1 MVAQAL
7 MTTDYKD
14 HPRISHLLRNI
25 TMMALLFI
33 SFATHAATLVATVD
47 RNIVSEQESLEL
59 TIRADEHSFLSG
71 PDFSPIEKDFH
82 IAGSNQS
89 SSLQIINSN
98 MISITQWKL
107 TLIPK
112 RTGKLR
118 IPAISFGKL
127 ESKPINIEVKNST
140 QKTFTNKKKQAI
152 FLEAS
157 IDNGSLYVQA
167 QLLYTVKLFHQTNNI
182 TDWSIT
188 EPSLNN
194 AIIQELGKAKQYSKF
209 VDGVQYS
216 VLERNYAI
224 FPQSSGYF
232 EIPAIAFAG
241 VVSDQNT
248 RQRFGFSRGRKVSRS
263 SEKIQITVKPIP
275 KKYPNQTWLP
285 AKNLSVKETWSPQH
299 KHFKVGEPSTRT
311 ITATVDGLPSSMLP
325 SFELPKLEKL
335 KTYPDKPRLEDDY
348 SGHSTLSQRIESNA
362 IIPTHKGNL
371 DLPEVAIYWWNTN
384 TDTLERS
391 VIKKQRINIEPGEA
405 QQQTSAGASNAPING
420 DIALANQQLTLEFET
435 LKSSLMIWKAATAIL
450 LLAVLLLIASIIY
463 LARQKTQPAQTNP
476 EVDTDPTA
484 PSTALLIAP
493 KKAQQ
498 QLLLHTQANDPEAIK
513 GALIPWAKSCFNDP
527 SINSL
532 GEIKERTGH
541 TPLIKAITRL
551 EKKIYSSSAV
561 TNWSGEEIAAAINN
575 LSFKDLSTG
584 SINDKLPGLY
594 PT

>member
-7 MTTDYKD
+7 MTTNYKY
-14 HPRISHLLRNI
+14 HPRVSPLLRNI
-25 TMMALLFI
+25 TLMALLLV
-33 SFATHAATLVATVD
+33 SFASHSATLVATVD

-59 TIRADEHSFLSG
+59 TIQADEHSFLSG

-112 RTGKLR
+112 RSGKLS
-118 IPAISFGKL
+118 IPAINFGKL
-127 ESKPINIEVKNST
+127 KSNPINIEVKNSA
-140 QKTFTNKKKQAI
+140 QKTFTNKKKQTI

-157 IDNGSLYVQA
+157 IDNNSLYVQA

-209 VDGVQYS
+209 VDGIQYS

-232 EIPAIAFAG
+232 EIPAIVFGG
-241 VVSDQNT
+241 VVSNQNT

-263 SEKIQITVKPIP
+263 SEKIQITVKAIP
-275 KKYPNQTWLP
+275 KEYPNQTWLP
-285 AKNLSVKETWSPQH
+285 AKKLSLKETWSPQH
-299 KHFKVGEPSTRT
+299 KQFKVGEPSTRT

-325 SFELPKLEKL
+325 SFELPKFEKL
-335 KTYPDKPRLEDDY
+335 KTYPDKPKLEDDY
-348 SGHSTLSQRIESNA
+348 SGYSTLSQRIESDA
-362 IIPTHKGNL
+362 IIPTQEGNL
-371 DLPEVAIYWWNTN
+371 DLPEVAIYWWNTT

-391 VIKKQRINIEPGEA
+391 IIKKQRIDIEPGEVL
-405 QQQTSAGASNAPING
+405 QQTSSGAASAPINA
-420 DIALANQQLTLEFET
+420 DIALANQQLKLEFET
-435 LKSSLMIWKAATAIL
+435 LKSSLVIWKAATAIL
-450 LLAVLLLIASIIY
+450 LLAVLLLIASLIY
-463 LARQKTQPAQTNP
+463 LTRQKRQPAQTNQ
-476 EVDTDPTA
+476 EIDTDPTIQL
-484 PSTALLIAP
+484 PPL

-498 QLLLHTQANDPEAIK
+498 QLLIQTQANDPEAIK
-513 GALIPWAKSCFNDP
+513 SALIPWAKSCFNDP

-532 GEIKERTGH
+532 GEIKERTEH
-541 TPLIKAITRL
+541 TPLIKAISRL
-551 EKKIYSSSAV
+551 EKKIYSSNTVA
-561 TNWSGEEIAAAINN
+561 NWSGEEIAAAINN
-575 LSFKDLSTG
+575 LPFKDLSTG
-584 SINDKLPGLY
+584 SINGKLPGLY
-594 PT
+594 PA